1 VTTESGKF
9 PPNDPMPL
17 GVHIKQARAR
27 VFELIARD
35 QRTAQEKEYRQALQ
49 WLAENRQK
57 YAGQWIALRGAQLLA
72 AGLKAAEVFG
82 RVRGQRPPALVMKVE
97 LQDLPFAGW

>member
-1 VTTESGKF
+1 
-9 PPNDPMPL
+9 MIRC
-17 GVHIKQARAR
+17 HW
-27 VFELIARD
+27 VFTSNRP
-35 QRTAQEKEYRQALQ
+35 AQEYSSLSRAINEPLRRKEYRQALQ